1 MIPNERPVISNSL
14 WTATANRIPDFPPLD
29 GHSKT
34 DVVVVGGG
42 FSGLSTALHLAEAG
56 VQVTLLESQQPGWG
70 ASGRNGGQI
79 NVGLKDAPSTIK
91 RKFGDEYGSRMI
103 EMSGNA
109 GDLVFELIEKHNI
122 QCDAIRPG
130 WIRAAHTPKTLA
142 ELHNLADDWQRLGA
156 DVRHLNRDEIA
167 RLTGTEDYLGGL
179 IDMRGGNLQPYNYAV
194 GLADAA
200 DRLGAKVH
208 GASAV
213 TRIEKT
219 AGGHTVHTATGS
231 VEAPQIVL
239 CTNAYS
245 KKDLHSGLS
254 KSILPVRSVQVAT
267 KPLSDNIR
275 KSILPQLHALSDARR
290 LLLYFRLDSEGRF
303 LMGGRGTYNDAS
315 TRRQF
320 ERLKKVTAKLYPQLA
335 DVEWEYA
342 WGGFV
347 ALTRDHYAHLHEIA
361 PGVKAGLGYNGRGV
375 AIATAMGKVLA
386 KWAQGTPDEDLD
398 YPVTRVKPLP
408 FSFAK
413 ETMVE
418 AEILR
423 LRLLD
428 KLGV

>member
-1 MIPNERPVISNSL
+1 MIPNERPVIANSL
-14 WTATANRIPDFPPLD
+14 WTATANRMPDFQRLEGD
-29 GHSKT
+29 TKT

-56 VQVTLLESQQPGWG
+56 VQVTLLEAQQPGWG

-79 NVGLKDAPSTIK
+79 NVGLKDAPSVIRK
-91 RKFGDEYGSRMI
+91 KFGDEYGQRMI
-103 EMSGNA
+103 EMSGKA
-109 GDLVFELIEKHNI
+109 GDLVFDLIDKHNI

-130 WIRAAHTPKTLA
+130 WLRAAHTPKTLA
-142 ELHNLADDWQRLGA
+142 DLHNLAHEWQGMGE
-156 DVRHLNRDEIA
+156 DVRALDRDEMA
-167 RLTGTEDYLGGL
+167 RLTGTDDYLGGL
-179 IDMRGGNLQPYNYAV
+179 IDMRGGNLQPFNYAV

-200 DRLGAKVH
+200 KSLGAVIH
-208 GASAV
+208 DNSAV

-219 AGGHTVHTATGS
+219 ATGHKVHAGQGT
-231 VEAPQIVL
+231 VEAPQVML

-245 KKDLHSGLS
+245 NQDLHKNLA
-254 KSILPVRSVQVAT
+254 KSVIPVRSVQIAT

-275 KSILPQLHALSDARR
+275 KSILPELHALSDARR
-290 LLLYFRLDSEGRF
+290 LLLYFRFDAEGRF

-320 ERLKKVTAKLYPQLA
+320 ERLKSVTARLYPQLA

-361 PGVKAGLGYNGRGV
+361 PGLKAGLGYNGRGV
-375 AIATAMGKVLA
+375 AIATAMGRVLA
-386 KWAQGTPDEDLD
+386 KWAQGAPNAELD
-398 YPVTRVKPLP
+398 FPVTTIKPLP
-408 FSFAK
+408 FSFAR

>member
-1 MIPNERPVISNSL
+1 MIPNERPVIANSL
-14 WTATANRIPDFPPLD
+14 WTATANRMPDFPALE
-29 GHSKT
+29 GSTKT

-56 VQVTLLESQQPGWG
+56 VQVTLLEAQQPGWG

-79 NVGLKDAPSTIK
+79 NVGLKDAPSVI
-91 RKFGDEYGSRMI
+91 RQKFGDTYGQRMI
-103 EMSGNA
+103 EMSGKA
-109 GDLVFELIEKHNI
+109 GDLVFDLIEKHNI
-122 QCDAIRPG
+122 ACDAIRPG
-130 WIRAAHTPKTLA
+130 WLRAAHTTKTLD
-142 ELHNLADDWQRLGA
+142 ELHGLAREWQDLGE
-156 DVRHLNRDEIA
+156 DVRPLGRDEMA
-167 RLTGTEDYLGGL
+167 RLTGTDDYHGGL
-179 IDMRGGNLQPYNYAV
+179 IDMRGGNLQPFNYAV

-200 DRLGAKVH
+200 AKLGAVIH
-208 GASAV
+208 GGSAV
-213 TRIEKT
+213 TKIEKT
-219 AGGHTVHTATGS
+219 ATGHRVHAGLGT
-231 VEAPQIVL
+231 VEAPQVML

-245 KKDLHSGLS
+245 GKDLHANLA
-254 KSILPVRSVQVAT
+254 KSVLPVRSVQVAT

-275 KSILPQLHALSDARR
+275 KSILPELHALSDARR
-290 LLLYFRLDSEGRF
+290 LLLYFRLDADGRF
-303 LMGGRGTYNDAS
+303 LMGGRGTYNDTS

-320 ERLKKVTAKLYPQLA
+320 ERLKTVTTKLYPQLA

-361 PGVKAGLGYNGRGV
+361 PGLKAGLGYNGRGV
-375 AIATAMGKVLA
+375 AIATAMGRVLA
-386 KWAQGTPDEDLD
+386 QWAQGVPEEDLAF
-398 YPVTRVKPLP
+398 PVTTIKPLP
-408 FSFAK
+408 FSFAR

>member
-1 MIPNERPVISNSL
+1 MIPNERPVIANSL
-14 WTATANRIPDFPPLD
+14 WTATANRMPDFPPLE

-56 VQVTLLESQQPGWG
+56 VNVTLLEAQQPGWG

-79 NVGLKDAPSTIK
+79 NVGLKDAPSVIRK
-91 RKFGDEYGSRMI
+91 KFGDDFGNRMI

-109 GDLVFELIEKHNI
+109 GDVVFELIEKYNI
-122 QCDAIRPG
+122 ECNAIRPG
-130 WIRAAHTPKTLA
+130 WLRAAHTKKTLH
-142 ELHNLADDWQRLGA
+142 ELHSLADEWQQLGA
-156 DVRHLNRDEIA
+156 DVRQLDRDEMA
-167 RLTGTEDYLGGL
+167 RLTGTDDYEGGL
-179 IDMRGGNLQPYNYAV
+179 IDMRGGNLQPLNYAV

-200 DRLGAKVH
+200 ASLGAVIH
-208 GASAV
+208 GGSAV
-213 TRIEKT
+213 TKIEKS
-219 AGGHTVHTATGS
+219 AGGHTVHTASGS
-231 VEAPQIVL
+231 VEAPEVML

-245 KKDLHSGLS
+245 NKDLHSDLS

-275 KSILPQLHALSDARR
+275 KSILPELHALSDARR
-290 LLLYFRLDSEGRF
+290 LLLYFRLDADGRF
-303 LMGGRGTYNDAS
+303 LMGGRGTYNDPS

-320 ERLKKVTAKLYPQLA
+320 ERLKSVTAKLYPQLA

-347 ALTRDHYAHLHEIA
+347 AITRDHYAHLHEIT

-375 AIATAMGKVLA
+375 AIATAMGRVLA
-386 KWAQGTPDEDLD
+386 KWVQGTPEDELD
-398 YPVTRVKPLP
+398 FPVTTIKPLP

-428 KLGV
+428 KLRI

>member
-1 MIPNERPVISNSL
+1 MIPNERPVIANSL
-14 WTATANRIPDFPPLD
+14 WTATANRMPDFPPLE
-29 GHSKT
+29 GQSKT

-56 VQVTLLESQQPGWG
+56 VNVTLLEGQQPGWG

-79 NVGLKDAPSTIK
+79 NVGLKDAPSVIRK
-91 RKFGDEYGSRMI
+91 KFGTSYGNRMI
-103 EMSGNA
+103 EMSGQA
-109 GDLVFELIEKHNI
+109 GDLVFDLIAKHNI

-130 WIRAAHTPKTLA
+130 WLRAAHTPKTLS
-142 ELHNLADDWQRLGA
+142 ELHALAQEWQELGA
-156 DVRHLNRDEIA
+156 DVRPLDRDGMA
-167 RLTGTEDYLGGL
+167 NLTGTADYLGGL
-179 IDMRGGNLQPYNYAV
+179 IDMRGGNLQPFNYAV

-200 DRLGAKVH
+200 ERQGAVIH
-208 GASAV
+208 GGSAV
-213 TRIEKT
+213 TKIEKT
-219 AGGHTVHTATGS
+219 ATGHRVHAAHGA
-231 VEAPQIVL
+231 VEAPQVVL

-245 KKDLHSGLS
+245 NKDLHANLS
-254 KSILPVRSVQVAT
+254 KSVLPVRSVQVAT

-275 KSILPQLHALSDARR
+275 KSILPELHALSDARR
-290 LLLYFRLDSEGRF
+290 LLLYFRLDAEGRF
-303 LMGGRGTYNDAS
+303 LMGGRGTYNDTS

-335 DVEWEYA
+335 DVEWDYA

-361 PGVKAGLGYNGRGV
+361 PGLKAGLGYNGRGV
-375 AIATAMGKVLA
+375 AIATAMGRVLA
-386 KWAQGTPDEDLD
+386 QWAQGTPEDELAF
-398 YPVTRVKPLP
+398 PVTTIKPLP
-408 FSFAK
+408 FSFAR

>member
-1 MIPNERPVISNSL
+1 MIPNERAVIANSL
-14 WTATANRIPDFPPLD
+14 WTATANRMPDFAPLEEQT
-29 GHSKT
+29 KT

-56 VQVTLLESQQPGWG
+56 VAVTLLEAQQPGWG

-79 NVGLKDAPSTIK
+79 NVGLKDAPSVIK
-91 RKFGDEYGSRMI
+91 KKFGEIHGSRMI
-103 EMSGNA
+103 EMSGKA
-109 GDLVFELIEKHNI
+109 GDLVFDLIEKHGI

-130 WIRAAHTPKTLA
+130 WLRAAHTSKTLDD
-142 ELHNLADDWQRLGA
+142 LHSLAHEWQALGE
-156 DVRHLNRDEIA
+156 DVRPLDRDEMA
-167 RLTGTEDYLGGL
+167 RLTGTNDYHGGL
-179 IDMRGGNLQPYNYAV
+179 IDMRGGNLQPFNYAV

-200 DRLGAKVH
+200 EKLGALIH
-208 GASAV
+208 GSSPV
-213 TRIEKT
+213 TKIEKV
-219 AGGHTVHTATGS
+219 AGGHRVYAGHGY
-231 VEAPQIVL
+231 VDAPQVVL

-245 KKDLHSGLS
+245 NKDLHANLS
-254 KSILPVRSVQVAT
+254 KSVLPVRSVQVAT
-267 KPLSDNIR
+267 KPLSDNLR

-290 LLLYFRLDSEGRF
+290 LLLYFRLDAEGRF

-320 ERLKKVTAKLYPQLA
+320 DRLKSVTTKLFPQLA

-347 ALTRDHYAHLHEIA
+347 ALTRDHYVHLHEIT
-361 PGVKAGLGYNGRGV
+361 PGLKAGLGYNGRGV
-375 AIATAMGKVLA
+375 AIATAMGVELA
-386 KWAQGTPDEDLD
+386 KWARGAPDEELAF
-398 YPVTRVKPLP
+398 PVTTIKPLP
-408 FSFAK
+408 FSFAR